1 MSLNKDKIEDNLR
14 SDWIEG
20 ELMQSPVI
28 EEQKSESIDLVKY
41 LVLLWHW
48 AWLIALAVVIAAG
61 GAYFVS
67 KLTPPVYQARTTVLV
82 DMTSSNSSNDYGFVL
97 LNSQLT
103 QTYSQMMT
111 KSSVLDEVATRLG
124 LVKVNPKAITAN
136 PLTNTQLIN
145 IFAESTNPKL
155 AADIANTLV
164 TVFSEQVQSL
174 QTTRYSASEQS
185 LKAQMTDIDNKLK
198 IANNQLS
205 TTTDRAEAVRL
216 ETTIANYTQ
225 TYASLLQSY
234 EQVRLAET
242 QTLSSIVQ
250 IEPAVIPDGPIR
262 PRTLMNVAVAGLV
275 SVLLTS
281 GLIIGVDLVNDT
293 VKTPDEIAK
302 KLGLPV
308 LGIISHYK
316 RNEGVPV
323 TESQPL
329 SPVSEAFRTLRT
341 NVKYAG
347 AGIDKA
353 LDSIMIISAMPSEG
367 KTEVLVNLGVVLA
380 QNGLR
385 VLLIDADLRRP
396 ALHHRLGLDNLV
408 GLSQTFVHPE
418 LGMDYS
424 LQPTRVNGL
433 SAITSGDSPPNPSEL
448 LGSQYMGSI
457 LNVLKKEYDILLIDT
472 PPALAVTDAA
482 AMLPYVDGV
491 LLVVKPGSTHLAPLR
506 SLVDQ
511 FRKSDGKLL
520 GVVLN
525 DINPRSSSYGYYYR
539 QYKSDNHYYNKDD
552 SRNKAIK
559 SSNPHKWMNRIGAVK
574 DLFHG

>member
-1 MSLNKDKIEDNLR
+1 
-14 SDWIEG
+14 
-20 ELMQSPVI
+20 MQSPVI

-275 SVLLTS
+275 SMLLTS

-552 SRNKAIK
+552 SRNKAII

>member
-457 LNVLKKEYDILLIDT
+457 LDVLKKEYDILLIDT

>member
-275 SVLLTS
+275 SMLLTS

-552 SRNKAIK
+552 SRNKAII

>member
-559 SSNPHKWMNRIGAVK
+559 NSNPHKWMNRIGAVK